1 VVNAWRLPTLQL
13 IHSSVYCVD
22 LSIHPIINSFTMVRL
37 LPRALQMAAASL
49 ALVSAVSAGA
59 LGIKNGKIT
68 ITSPDGLSDA
78 TYT

>member
-1 VVNAWRLPTLQL
+1 
-13 IHSSVYCVD
+13 
-22 LSIHPIINSFTMVRL
+22 MVRL